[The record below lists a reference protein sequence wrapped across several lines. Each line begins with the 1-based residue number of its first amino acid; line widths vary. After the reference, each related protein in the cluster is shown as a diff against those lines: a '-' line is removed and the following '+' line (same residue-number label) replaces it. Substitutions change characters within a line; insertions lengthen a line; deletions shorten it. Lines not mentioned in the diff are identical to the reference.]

1 MFYEFL
7 KCGLYNTFEKLY
19 YTRIIRIIQPT
30 FQKTQFNKRSYNTR
44 SCIIVHM
51 AVYYTLYYTYVLY
64 RRSIHTVLY
73 LLPSLHRNSLRS
85 PAREKKKTVQ
95 NVKEEFNIHI
105 KNYMYEVTSCMG
117 ALSPRSSTAC
127 SRCTGFETLHS
138 PSLSIE
144 DPVIDHGPHTRKG
157 IFPTVVKSFLRQ
169 GTRTTNGLFGIPEPP
184 SGEPTSTQTSPTKGL
199 HHKALICQVIFT
211 LEAMYWLVCE
221 EFQGKFL
228 GISSGLYILECSL
241 PGCTLQTSNMHQQL
255 TSRGDKLMCRVVT
268 NKV

>member
-1 MFYEFL
+1 MTTCTLNFGFYG
-7 KCGLYNTFEKLY
+7 KVRGAKLCCPVS
-19 YTRIIRIIQPT
+19 TEIPSVPLRG
-30 FQKTQFNKRSYNTR
+30 KKNKS
-44 SCIIVHM
+44 
-51 AVYYTLYYTYVLY
+51 
-64 RRSIHTVLY
+64 
-73 LLPSLHRNSLRS
+73 
-85 PAREKKKTVQ
+85 VQ
-95 NVKEEFNIHI
+95 TVKEESYIHI
-105 KNYMYEVTSCMG
+105 KNYMYEVTSVMG
-117 ALSPRSSTAC
+117 ALSPCSSTAC

-221 EFQGKFL
+221 ISRKVPSHIKRTLYPGMLIAWMHITNFQHAPAVNF
-228 GISSGLYILECSL
+228 
-241 PGCTLQTSNMHQQL
+241 T
-255 TSRGDKLMCRVVT
+255 R
-268 NKV
+268 